1 MRGQEAKRGTVGR
14 RWRVVELYDLPVFV
28 SRLPSIIVS
37 LCCVLL
43 MCLFVGCESQEA
55 SESTLTPA
63 QETKADLLQQLD
75 EKFENPDVHC
85 KLGQLYGGEGRFTKA
100 EYHLKTALEFDPVH
114 RPSQAAMVKMFV
126 DSGDKA
132 KAQFYADT
140 YMKQASGSATESVG
154 LGQAFQQQGLDE
166 YALACYR
173 QAMTL
178 RPDSPDANKQMGYY
192 YLSKQDNARA
202 QEYLSRSFQANPNQ
216 PDVARELGRLGVVVE
231 IPRLPGNSSREPEQP
246 SDRTPVDAAKAK
258 AG

>member
-1 MRGQEAKRGTVGR
+1 MRGQKAKRRAVGR
-14 RWRVVELYDLPVFV
+14 RWRVVEFYDLSVFV
-28 SRLPSIIVS
+28 SHLPSIIVP

-43 MCLFVGCESQEA
+43 MCMFVGCESQDV

-63 QETKADLLQQLD
+63 QETKADLLEQLD

-126 DSGDKA
+126 DSSDKA
-132 KAQFYADT
+132 KAQLYADT
-140 YMKQASGSATESVG
+140 YMKQASGSATESLG
-154 LGQAFQQQGLDE
+154 LGQAFQEQGLDE
-166 YALACYR
+166 YAFACYQ

-178 RPDSPDANKQMGYY
+178 RPNSPDVNKQMGYY

-231 IPRLPGNSSREPEQP
+231 IPRLPESSSRESKRS
-246 SDRTPVDAAKAK
+246 SDETPADSAKAK